1 MAKIA
6 VYLGIAVLAILHHDP
21 WFWDD
26 PTLAFGFLP
35 LGLAYHAA
43 YTLAA
48 AVLWYLAVRYAWPGE
63 LARFAESGG
72 DAEDGGG

>member
-6 VYLGIAVLAILHHDP
+6 VYIAIAALAVLHYDP

-35 LGLAYHAA
+35 VGMAYHMA
-43 YTLAA
+43 YTMAA
-48 AVLWYLAVRYAWPGE
+48 AGLWYLASRRAWPVE
-63 LARFAESGG
+63 AARSAQSDGG
-72 DAEDGGG
+72 AEDGGA